1 MTDGRGTPLG
11 VTLTAAQANDCTQFE
26 AAMAAAGVDVRRGR
40 RKPKRVA
47 GDKGYS
53 FDRIRRWLRR
63 RRMLAV
69 IPYRANETARVLAP
83 QGGFDRTTYRRR
95 SAIECAIGWLKW
107 ARRIATRFEK
117 FATSFLGMLK
127 LAILKRYLRIAFPNR
142 P

>member
-1 MTDGRGTPLG
+1 
-11 VTLTAAQANDCTQFE
+11 
-26 AAMAAAGVDVRRGR
+26 MAAAGMDRCRGH
-40 RKPKRVA
+40 RKPQRVA

-69 IPYRANETARVLAP
+69 IPYRENETARVLAP
-83 QGGFDRTTYRRR
+83 AGGFDRKTYRRR
-95 SAIECAIGWLKW
+95 SAIECSIGWLKW
-107 ARRIATRFEK
+107 ARRIGTRFEK

>member
-1 MTDGRGTPLG
+1 
-11 VTLTAAQANDCTQFE
+11 VTLTAGQAHDSTQFE
-26 AAMAAAGVDVRRGR
+26 AAMAAAGVDKRRGA
-40 RKPKRVA
+40 RKPKRIG

-53 FDRIRRWLRR
+53 FNRIRRWIHR

-69 IPYRANETARVLAP
+69 IPYREDQTSRALAP
-83 QGGFDRTTYRRR
+83 RGGFDRKTYRRR
-95 SAIECAIGWLKW
+95 SAIECSIGWLKW
-107 ARRIATRFEK
+107 ARRIGTRFEK